1 MFTGLVKGFPKTS
14 SVRLNPANAGA
25 VEESRG
31 VGLNISLRDPSTSPR
46 LRGTPLGM
54 TGLREGTRSS
64 TKLRAFT
71 LLEIT
76 LAVAI
81 LGLMAVAIYRFV
93 AANLV
98 AVRISSEVSAED
110 ARYAGL
116 VNLLTNELQNLPP
129 GQGTLGGE
137 PFKFGGKSRDEMTW
151 VCSAGPGLF
160 TRYANGDYAV
170 TMRLKPIPRT
180 DFMELGVNRAPDDD
194 STEATD
200 GTTVKPTDANKGSW
214 VPLIE
219 NLRSMEIRYFDPRLN
234 AWVDR
239 WTDRGTLPH
248 LVRVTLQRAGASVP
262 WEAVIPLR
270 RTPL

>member
-1 MFTGLVKGFPKTS
+1 MFTGLVRGRLKTGS
-14 SVRLNPANAGA
+14 FRAERSA

-31 VGLNISLRDPSTSPR
+31 VSLKVSPRDPSTPPR
-46 LRGTPLGM
+46 GRGAPLGM
-54 TGLREGTRSS
+54 TRLFRRPLRR
-64 TKLRAFT
+64 RRAAFT

-81 LGLMAVAIYRFV
+81 LSLMSVAIYRFV
-93 AANLV
+93 TANLI
-98 AVRISSEVSAED
+98 AVRVSAEVSADD
-110 ARYAGL
+110 ARYDGFAS
-116 VNLLTNELQNLPP
+116 LLTSQLQNLPP

-137 PFKFGGKSRDEMTW
+137 PYKFSGKSRDEMTW
-151 VCSAGPGLF
+151 ICSAGPGLL
-160 TRYANGDYAV
+160 TRYATGDYSV
-170 TMRLKPIPRT
+170 TLRLQPMAKG
-180 DFMELGVNRAPDDD
+180 DLMELGVTREP
-194 STEATD
+194 EAD
-200 GTTVKPTDANKGSW
+200 NDAAAADKSW

-219 NLRSMEIRYFDPRLN
+219 DLRSMEIRYFDPRLN

-248 LVRVTLQRAGASVP
+248 LVRVTLEGASGSVP